1 MGRSNTG
8 FGIRDKF
15 QFTAAGSETTVSGS
29 DDNSRTLKFSDGKY
43 VDVYLNGVLLS
54 ANTDY
59 NTTTTNT
66 IGGLVALAAND
77 LMEIVSYDIFS
88 VADVVPATGGTFSG
102 NVAFVGDTSIGGNQT
117 VTGDLTVTGNL
128 IGDIEITGT
137 TPKLT
142 IGDAGTEDSTLL
154 FDGNAQDY
162 YVALDDSADDL
173 VIGLGAT
180 VGTTPAI
187 SIDSDQLV
195 TTHAGITMAGTTP
208 TLTIGDAGAEDTK
221 IVFDG
226 NAKDFY
232 IALDDSA
239 DKMVIGEG
247 STVGT
252 NSILTITDDSIT
264 IGDAAAV
271 DTKIVFDG
279 NAQDYYIALD
289 DSADDLLIGLGSA
302 VGTTPAISID
312 ENQLVTTHAGITMAG
327 TTPTL
332 TIGDAGAED
341 TKIVFDGNAADF
353 HIGLDDSA
361 DNIKIGLGSAL
372 GTTPI
377 LTISDG
383 SLLLSGTTPTLTIGD
398 AGAEDTKI
406 VFDGNAQDFYIG
418 LDDSA
423 DDLLIGL
430 GSAVGTTPAIAIDE
444 NLQIT
449 TGGDIVMGGA
459 TPTLTIGD
467 AGAEDAKI
475 VFDGNAQDFHIGL
488 DDSADDLVIGLG
500 SALGTTPAISIAET
514 LKTQFGGAAVGK
526 TLVDATNT
534 GNVTLDYDASQNF
547 VLTFTGNVTLV
558 NPTTESVGQT
568 GIIVIIQDG
577 TGSRTLAV
585 GTDYEFP
592 AGEAPTISTGAN
604 TTDIIPY
611 VVIAANRVALGA
623 PQLAFA

>member
-1 MGRSNTG
+1 MALSK
-8 FGIRDKF
+8 I
-15 QFTAAGSETTVSGS
+15 GSS
-29 DDNSRTLKFSDGKY
+29 
-43 VDVYLNGVLLS
+43 LL
-54 ANTDY
+54 
-59 NTTTTNT
+59 
-66 IGGLVALAAND
+66 
-77 LMEIVSYDIFS
+77 
-88 VADVVPATGGTFSG
+88 
-102 NVAFVGDTSIGGNQT
+102 
-117 VTGDLTVTGNL
+117 DLTTDLVL
-128 IGDIEITGT
+128 TGT
-137 TPKLT
+137 TP
-142 IGDAGTEDSTLL
+142 
-154 FDGNAQDY
+154 
-162 YVALDDSADDL
+162 
-173 VIGLGAT
+173 
-180 VGTTPAI
+180 
-187 SIDSDQLV
+187 SI
-195 TTHAGITMAGTTP
+195 
-208 TLTIGDAGAEDTK
+208 TIGDAGAEDSK
-221 IVFDG
+221 
-226 NAKDFY
+226 
-232 IALDDSA
+232 L
-239 DKMVIGEG
+239 
-247 STVGT
+247 
-252 NSILTITDDSIT
+252 
-264 IGDAAAV
+264 
-271 DTKIVFDG
+271 VFDG
-279 NAQDYYIALD
+279 NAQDFYIALD
-289 DSADDLLIGLGSA
+289 DSADDLLIGLGST
-302 VGTTPAISID
+302 VGTTPAISITSD
-312 ENQLVTTHAGITMAG
+312 LLVTTHAGITMAG

-383 SLLLSGTTPTLTIGD
+383 SLLLSGTTPTLTI
-398 AGAEDTKI
+398 
-406 VFDGNAQDFYIG
+406 GNAQDFYIG

-500 SALGTTPAISIAET
+500 SALGTTPAISITEA

-558 NPTTESVGQT
+558 NPSTESVGQT

-592 AGEAPTISTGAN
+592 AGTAPTISTGAN

>member
-226 NAKDFY
+226 NAQDF
-232 IALDDSA
+232 
-239 DKMVIGEG
+239 
-247 STVGT
+247 
-252 NSILTITDDSIT
+252 
-264 IGDAAAV
+264 
-271 DTKIVFDG
+271 
-279 NAQDYYIALD
+279 YIALD

-302 VGTTPAISID
+302 VGTTPAIAID
-312 ENQLVTTHAGITMAG
+312 ENLLVTTHGGITM
-327 TTPTL
+327 
-332 TIGDAGAED
+332 
-341 TKIVFDGNAADF
+341 V
-353 HIGLDDSA
+353 
-361 DNIKIGLGSAL
+361 
-372 GTTPI
+372 
-377 LTISDG
+377 
-383 SLLLSGTTPTLTIGD
+383 GTTPTLTIGD

-406 VFDGNAQDFYIG
+406 VFDGNAQDFYMG

-423 DDLLIGL
+423 DDLIIGL
-430 GSAVGTTPAIAIDE
+430 GSAVGTTPAIS
-444 NLQIT
+444 IT
-449 TGGDIVMGGA
+449 EA
-459 TPTLTIGD
+459 
-467 AGAEDAKI
+467 
-475 VFDGNAQDFHIGL
+475 
-488 DDSADDLVIGLG
+488 
-500 SALGTTPAISIAET
+500 
-514 LKTQFGGAAVGK
+514 LKTQFGGAAVAK
-526 TLVDATNT
+526 TITDATNT
-534 GNVTLDYDASQNF
+534 GNVTLDYDAGQNF

-558 NPTTESVGQT
+558 NPSTESVGQT

-577 TGSRTLAV
+577 TGSRTLSV

-592 AGEAPTISTGAN
+592 AGTAPTISTAAN

-611 VVIAANRVALGA
+611 CVIAANRVALGA

>member
-1 MGRSNTG
+1 MALSK
-8 FGIRDKF
+8 I
-15 QFTAAGSETTVSGS
+15 GSS
-29 DDNSRTLKFSDGKY
+29 
-43 VDVYLNGVLLS
+43 LL
-54 ANTDY
+54 
-59 NTTTTNT
+59 
-66 IGGLVALAAND
+66 
-77 LMEIVSYDIFS
+77 
-88 VADVVPATGGTFSG
+88 
-102 NVAFVGDTSIGGNQT
+102 
-117 VTGDLTVTGNL
+117 DLTTDLVL
-128 IGDIEITGT
+128 TGT
-137 TPKLT
+137 TPSIT
-142 IGDAGTEDSTLL
+142 IGDAGAEDSKLV
-154 FDGNAQDY
+154 FDGNAQDFY
-162 YVALDDSADDL
+162 IALDDSVDDL
-173 VIGLGAT
+173 LIGKGST

-187 SIDSDQLV
+187 AITEDLLV
-195 TTHAGITMAGTTP
+195 TVHGGLTMAGTTP

-239 DKMVIGEG
+239 DKLVIGEG

-252 NSILTITDDSIT
+252 NSILTITDDAVT

-271 DTKIVFDG
+271 DTKLVFDG
-279 NAQDYYIALD
+279 NAQDY
-289 DSADDLLIGLGSA
+289 
-302 VGTTPAISID
+302 
-312 ENQLVTTHAGITMAG
+312 
-327 TTPTL
+327 
-332 TIGDAGAED
+332 
-341 TKIVFDGNAADF
+341 
-353 HIGLDDSA
+353 
-361 DNIKIGLGSAL
+361 
-372 GTTPI
+372 
-377 LTISDG
+377 
-383 SLLLSGTTPTLTIGD
+383 
-398 AGAEDTKI
+398 
-406 VFDGNAQDFYIG
+406 YIG

-514 LKTQFGGAAVGK
+514 LKTSFGGGAVGK
-526 TLVDATNT
+526 TSTANATGST
-534 GNVTLDYDASQNF
+534 TLDYDANQNF
-547 VLTFTGNVTLV
+547 VLTFTGNVTLA
-558 NPTTESVGQT
+558 NPSTESVGQS

-577 TGSRTLAV
+577 TGSRTLSV

-592 AGEAPTISTGAN
+592 AGTAPTISTAAN

-611 VVIAANRVALGA
+611 CVIAANRVALGA

>member
-1 MGRSNTG
+1 MPYMGRSNTG

-187 SIDSDQLV
+187 SINSD
-195 TTHAGITMAGTTP
+195 
-208 TLTIGDAGAEDTK
+208 
-221 IVFDG
+221 
-226 NAKDFY
+226 
-232 IALDDSA
+232 
-239 DKMVIGEG
+239 
-247 STVGT
+247 
-252 NSILTITDDSIT
+252 
-264 IGDAAAV
+264 
-271 DTKIVFDG
+271 
-279 NAQDYYIALD
+279 
-289 DSADDLLIGLGSA
+289 
-302 VGTTPAISID
+302 
-312 ENQLVTTHAGITMAG
+312 QLVTTHAGITMAG

-353 HIGLDDSA
+353 HVGLDDT
-361 DNIKIGLGSAL
+361 DDKLKIGLGSAL

-377 LTISDG
+377 LTVADG
-383 SLLLSGTTPTLTIGD
+383 SLLLSGTTPTLTIGDAGAEDASIVFDGNAQDFYIALDDSADDLVIGLGATIGTTPAISIDENQLVTTHAGITLAGATPTLTIGD

-406 VFDGNAQDFYIG
+406 VFDGNAQDFYMG

-423 DDLLIGL
+423 DDLIIGL
-430 GSAVGTTPAIAIDE
+430 GSAVGTTPAIS
-444 NLQIT
+444 IT
-449 TGGDIVMGGA
+449 EA
-459 TPTLTIGD
+459 
-467 AGAEDAKI
+467 
-475 VFDGNAQDFHIGL
+475 
-488 DDSADDLVIGLG
+488 
-500 SALGTTPAISIAET
+500 
-514 LKTQFGGAAVGK
+514 LKTQFGGAAVAK
-526 TLVDATNT
+526 TITDATNT
-534 GNVTLDYDASQNF
+534 GNVTLDYDAGQNF

-577 TGSRTLAV
+577 TGSRTLSV

-592 AGEAPTISTGAN
+592 AGTAPTISTGAN

-611 VVIAANRVALGA
+611 CVIAANRVALGA